1 MQEPQRHLSAPAD
14 EAVATHLVSPAS
26 AAGPATTPSATPS
39 PSATASGAA
48 EVSKVDL
55 QLGRD
60 VVRGLTEVMIH
71 YRVLSMSLQR
81 GGFVSNNHHQGN
93 VLSCSCALTS
103 AGYVLASERTP

>member
-1 MQEPQRHLSAPAD
+1 MQEPQCHVCSPAD
-14 EAVATHLVSPAS
+14 EAAATHLVSPAS

-48 EVSKVDL
+48 KVSKVDL

-60 VVRGLTEVMIH
+60 VVGGLTEVVIH

-81 GGFVSNNHHQGN
+81 GV
-93 VLSCSCALTS
+93 
-103 AGYVLASERTP
+103 